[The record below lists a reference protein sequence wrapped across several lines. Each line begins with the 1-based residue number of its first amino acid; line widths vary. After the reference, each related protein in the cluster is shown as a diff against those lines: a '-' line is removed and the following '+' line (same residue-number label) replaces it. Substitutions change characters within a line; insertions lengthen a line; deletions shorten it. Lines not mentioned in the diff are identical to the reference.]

1 MKKYLL
7 LSAAAAVLFL
17 SCDKPEPQPEPQPE
31 PKPDKT
37 VTATITANDVTVEEG
52 KTVSIGA
59 TTNSSEAIT
68 YASADETI
76 ATVTSAGAV
85 TGVKA
90 GNTTITMKV
99 DAVEGKFTAAEKTIT
114 VTVTEIPAPPDNNP
128 KPGVYTFTASPMKGQ
143 WEAGDHIYVQGSYGP
158 AAQVITLKADE
169 ISADGKTAS
178 VDLEGD
184 LFNYFADPDPLYAAW
199 PAEAVKK
206 EDGITNKVITY
217 SVSDILLTQAYLVD
231 NGFTFIDISSFISF
245 TVSGGYDRFIIAGK
259 QRPGLRYSNDSYKNE
274 YSTAKK
280 TPAKPKDDGYP
291 YREEQLEADGNLNT
305 IFFPGGMNFQGGF
318 TLFFAK
324 GDSWTASYTYSEDA
338 NLKAGKKLELGD
350 ISSQLVPYSG
360 PKPHMPEVVKTTKYS
375 VSFNEL
381 SGICAD
387 PSGDF
392 VWAVGDGS
400 EICQVSINGE
410 LLHRTDLF
418 TFNEST
424 EKAYTIDSEGLS
436 INYDTGD
443 LLISGE
449 PNAVCYIPAEKVG
462 DVFTM
467 GSFLSKNKNRSWSWS
482 QDGDYYRIEGF
493 NGARDLF
500 KIADASNFGNSGA
513 EGCTYYKDNLVYVGT
528 QTGSYLYLCD
538 LSTGEV
544 KWRKGLREMF
554 PVITEIAGL
563 CYDPLTDWLWVIDSE
578 SHKFFAL
585 TGDAEQLLGAYTLK
599 TSSNEESISVDH
611 KNQCV
616 WVGDDYGSTSYIY
629 KYELSGLDDF
639 IISE

>member
-59 TTNSSEAIT
+59 ATNSSEAIT

-291 YREEQLEADGNLNT
+291 SREEQLEADGSLNT
-305 IFFPGGMNFQGGF
+305 VYFPGGMNFAGGF
-318 TLFFAK
+318 TLYFAQ
-324 GDSWTASYTYSEDA
+324 GDNWTTSFTYAEDA

-350 ISSQLVPYSG
+350 ITGQLVPYSG
-360 PKPHMPEVVKTTKYS
+360 GKPHMPEIVNVTKYT
-375 VSFNEL
+375 VNINEFSGLCL
-381 SGICAD
+381 SAD
-387 PSGDF
+387 
-392 VWAVGDGS
+392 
-400 EICQVSINGE
+400 
-410 LLHRTDLF
+410 
-418 TFNEST
+418 
-424 EKAYTIDSEGLS
+424 K
-436 INYDTGD
+436 
-443 LLISGE
+443 
-449 PNAVCYIPAEKVG
+449 
-462 DVFTM
+462 
-467 GSFLSKNKNRSWSWS
+467 SFLWAI
-482 QDGDYYRIEGF
+482 DD
-493 NGARDLF
+493 NGKLGQID
-500 KIADASNFGNSGA
+500 I
-513 EGCTYYKDNLVYVGT
+513 TDNVGT
-528 QTGSYLYLCD
+528 VLETWSLGGDPEGGRRGERGVTGWHRS
-538 LSTGEV
+538 
-544 KWRKGLREMF
+544 
-554 PVITEIAGL
+554 
-563 CYDPLTDWLWVIDSE
+563 
-578 SHKFFAL
+578 
-585 TGDAEQLLGAYTLK
+585 
-599 TSSNEESISVDH
+599 
-611 KNQCV
+611 
-616 WVGDDYGSTSYIY
+616 
-629 KYELSGLDDF
+629 
-639 IISE
+639 